1 MARALTPAEL
11 AYLRSEKQFSLLY
24 LAFGSPATVF
34 TARVNG
40 VPASNDQVAEINYD
54 GGSSG
59 YGSAIADQT
68 VLVGSTAGAYDR
80 GIVRLRGT
88 LSGASG
94 AMKIGE
100 ESEIEWT
107 DNDYLTVLDEIALW
121 PRHLR
126 ITSAGVVY
134 VDYEIA
140 YSNQH
145 SACDPV
151 PVLGT
156 PVVKRLTGSTVDVD
170 FDASDS
176 WVPGSVIS
184 AYAWSAPGASAT
196 SGMNTATPTITYNA
210 TGRYRV
216 SCTLTAANGA
226 TFTGYRYARI
236 FDESDPP
243 TTNFRLDD
251 CAGDWGRGGWS
262 FRVTMFDEARLSEV
276 RDRAQVILFARD
288 WYGGTETSIGPVADR
303 ENIIAVGWIDG
314 ESIKWNPE
322 QGSVSFTV
330 QGPQFWMGKMMGFPT
345 GIEDCSST
353 PTAWTEYEDLTL
365 DAGLWHFLHWRTTAT
380 RCMDCTLTGDTRK
393 ISVFD
398 SPAASLWQQISQ
410 ESERAILAH
419 PACDR
424 YGRLFVQVDSNLMP
438 ESDRGAIPVVQ
449 ALTTQDWRDQ
459 IDIERRV
466 VDEAALVDMSG
477 VAYTGGS
484 SATPLFSLSPG
495 HVFRRYGAVER
506 HERLALA
513 SQTDANEL
521 CGLLA
526 GKANNE
532 YPNVDIRLAA
542 NHRAIDICPHQYI
555 TLTVAE
561 TDTERGISFTDKK
574 FVPRRVSLRHNS
586 DTGTLM
592 TDITAEGYTTAEL
605 AVTGD
610 PPPSPPDPPDP
621 ELPPDPTPAPTPGLW
636 TGAVK
641 AAVAWNGS
649 QIGYTADLLR
659 HQVVSTT
666 TAGTSGTTLYDTSL
680 DDHPGEDFN
689 DVGVAVGD
697 LVENLS
703 THARTTVAA
712 VVSGSQLTLTAD
724 IGLGVGD
731 DYHISGTEWH
741 DISGSIVLNDDEDV
755 IDFLYVQ
762 TDDATVGAWLLTDLA
777 LRWTADILTSSP
789 VWTSKLTRTDI
800 RSGGTYEMGASANF
814 CAMAVDPSDP
824 SYLIVNITGC
834 TNYGTRYTTV
844 EGALET
850 SNLGTSWTA
859 VNYTSSDQWGDVNQP
874 NRAAGGADYQSIWIG
889 AGHVYTSRRIS
900 GYGPTNPGYTDVWV
914 DGVITGG
921 YRNDRICYNYSFY
934 CLQVVGGRVY
944 IIASSTTDPPGIYKL
959 ALSTDSGENFAS
971 IDPAGNYGLLATGGL
986 FVNRVDKDDL
996 VLITVDSDAGGDC
1009 KLLRSTDAGSTWTE
1023 IANANDLFGDPC
1035 AMCNGYVA
1043 TAPYIYEPDAD
1054 VLCWSGRLKLSAT
1067 TKEFL
1072 FYSDDGG
1079 STWLNK
1085 RGDWIAEFSDWLGD
1099 DNNTQ
1104 SDRNQLVPLPRVGA
1118 NE

>member
-1 MARALTPAEL
+1 MARAMTPTEE

-40 VPASNDQVAEINYD
+40 VPSSNDRVAEIDYD
-54 GGSSG
+54 GGSPG
-59 YGSAIADQT
+59 YGSALADQT
-68 VLVGSTAGAYDR
+68 VLIGSTPGAYDR
-80 GIVRLRGT
+80 GIARLRGT

-94 AMKIGE
+94 TMKIGE

-107 DNDYLTVLDEIALW
+107 DNDYLTVLDEFALW

-126 ITSAGVVY
+126 ITSGGVVY

-151 PVLGT
+151 PVLG
-156 PVVKRLTGSTVDVD
+156 PPPVKRLTGSTVDVD

-176 WVPGSVIS
+176 WVPGSAIS

-196 SGMNTATPTITYNA
+196 SGMSTATPTITYNA
-210 TGRYRV
+210 TGRHRV

-251 CAGDWGRGGWS
+251 CAGDWGRGEWS

-288 WYGGTETSIGPVADR
+288 WYGGTEVSIGPVDDR
-303 ENIIAVGWIDG
+303 ENVGVVGWIAG

-330 QGPQFWMGKMMGFPT
+330 QGPQFWMGKMMGFPA
-345 GIEDCSST
+345 GIENCSST
-353 PTAWTEYEDLTL
+353 PAAWTEYKDLTL

-380 RCMDCTLTGDTRK
+380 RCMDVSLTGDTRK

-438 ESDRGAIPVVQ
+438 ESDRGAIPIVQ

-459 IDIERRV
+459 IDIERHV

-495 HVFRRYGAVER
+495 HVFRRYGAVQR
-506 HERLALA
+506 RERLALA
-513 SQTDANEL
+513 NQTDANEL

-542 NHRAIDICPHQYI
+542 NHRALDICPHQYI

-574 FVPRRVSLRHNS
+574 FVPRRVSLRHNP
-586 DTGTLM
+586 DTGTLT
-592 TDITAEGYTTAEL
+592 TDITVEGYTTAEL

-610 PPPSPPDPPDP
+610 PPPSPPAPPDP

-636 TGAVK
+636 EGDVK

-649 QIGYTADLLR
+649 QIGYTSDLLR
-659 HQVVSTT
+659 HQVVSTAT
-666 TAGTSGTTLYDTSL
+666 TGTSGTTLYDTSL

-689 DVGVAVGD
+689 DVGVEIGD
-697 LVENLS
+697 IVENLEAGS
-703 THARTTVAA
+703 HFHEWTTVTA
-712 VVSGSQLTLTAD
+712 VVSGSQLTLAAD
-724 IGLGVGD
+724 IGLAAGD
-731 DYHISGTEWH
+731 AYHISGTEWH
-741 DISGSIVLNDDEDV
+741 DISGSIVLDDDED
-755 IDFLYVQ
+755 ILDFVYIR
-762 TDDATVGAWLLTDLA
+762 TGDSDVGAWLLTDQA
-777 LRWTADILTSSP
+777 VRYTTNIITTSP
-789 VWTSKLTRTDI
+789 VWVTKLTLSQMQALLG
-800 RSGGTYEMGASANF
+800 SGATF
-814 CAMAVDPSDP
+814 KCIAVDSGVPT
-824 SYLIVNITGC
+824 YAIVAA
-834 TNYGTRYTTV
+834 TV
-844 EGALET
+844 DR
-850 SNLGTSWTA
+850 SNA
-859 VNYTSSDQWGDVNQP
+859 DY
-874 NRAAGGADYQSIWIG
+874 GADYSVEAAVETSDTGSNWAEVLYDRCSEGANVYWSPIG
-889 AGHVYTSRRIS
+889 TYNHAIVIERGVQYALRYASGTTIPTVRPYTAC
-900 GYGPTNPGYTDVWV
+900 WV
-914 DGVITGG
+914 DAAIQTASDDDAVCGG
-921 YRNDRICYNYSFY
+921 GSYSNGN
-934 CLQVVGGRVY
+934 VGGMHVANGIIYVY
-944 IIASSTTDPPGIYKL
+944 CSDGGTFFSRKSDDGGATFNSIDPPGYSGTGYETTISGAYSDEGDVL
-959 ALSTDSGENFAS
+959 ALWIDGSTSDE
-971 IDPAGNYGLLATGGL
+971 
-986 FVNRVDKDDL
+986 
-996 VLITVDSDAGGDC
+996 VLM
-1009 KLLRSTDAGSTWTE
+1009 RSTDGGVTWSE
-1023 IANANDLFGDPC
+1023 IGNANDLFDYIPTLYGS
-1035 AMCNGYVA
+1035 
-1043 TAPYIYEPDAD
+1043 TRSIAPYVWEPDSA
-1054 VLCWSGRLKLSAT
+1054 VLLWCGRAVDDGSKT
-1067 TKEFL
+1067 RRRL

-1079 STWLNK
+1079 ATWLFVM
-1085 RGDWIAEFSDWLGD
+1085 GDWYDVFGSWIG
-1099 DNNTQ
+1099 NN
-1104 SDRNQLVPLPRVGA
+1104 NGGLEGFAPLPRVGA